1 LIAALSA
8 YFSLQHWSFI
18 MSKNT
23 SKSRVVTRLT
33 DSLFEMVPSDSHSP
47 AIITLSD
54 LADYAGIGMGWDNK
68 KTFLEFKHV
77 LPDVYH
83 NLDQV
88 DMFCIPV
95 SQRILQT
102 TAFQFE
108 CEGSLVEFSWRFVG
122 WKTRPTRKADE
133 KVKVGHLRMPDNK
146 FGLAADRKDSSNH
159 AEPKSVAIGDDAIYQ
174 MAKQCLPVSSWPT
187 AAIAVHLPE
196 YPSILID
203 AKINSRSKPIKTQV
217 DNFVAMSDQYFG
229 QKLTTITE
237 PQKKIGL

>member
-1 LIAALSA
+1 MYITTLIKSICFAFQLVSGFYKQQLFSLSA
-8 YFSLQHWSFI
+8 KAVWL
-18 MSKNT
+18 N
-23 SKSRVVTRLT
+23 
-33 DSLFEMVPSDSHSP
+33 
-47 AIITLSD
+47 
-54 LADYAGIGMGWDNK
+54 LAGGLLAG
-68 KTFLEFKHV
+68 KH
-77 LPDVYH
+77 
-83 NLDQV
+83 DQ
-88 DMFCIPV
+88 
-95 SQRILQT
+95 R
-102 TAFQFE
+102 E
-108 CEGSLVEFSWRFVG
+108 R
-122 WKTRPTRKADE
+122 
-133 KVKVGHLRMPDNK
+133 DNK